1 MPATMV
7 RDALADATPRL
18 RETPSELL
26 VEIRLALPG
35 DGELRVD
42 TAGVTACARDG
53 VLTLRVPKA
62 QRTRTALEGFH
73 PEVPPI

>member
-1 MPATMV
+1 MPATIS
-7 RDALADATPRL
+7 RDALVDAAPRL

-26 VEIRLALPG
+26 VEIRLALAG
-35 DGELRVD
+35 EGELQVD

-62 QRTRTALEGFH
+62 HRTRTALVGFH

>member
-1 MPATMV
+1 MPTTIF
-7 RDALADATPRL
+7 RDALLDDVSRL
-18 RETPSELL
+18 RETSSELL
-26 VEIRLALPG
+26 VEIELDLAVG
-35 DGELRVD
+35 GELQVD

-62 QRTRTALEGFH
+62 HPTGTALEGFH